1 MQIEVKSI
9 SKINFKISVKEKNL
23 PFWAVG
29 SVFYEEEEDEEDED
43 EEEEEE
49 KEEGEEEEMEEKEDE
64 GSAKRGEEFLLGAR
78 QVF

>member
-49 KEEGEEEEMEEKEDE
+49 KEEGKEEE
-64 GSAKRGEEFLLGAR
+64 AKTRESSQPE
-78 QVF
+78 